1 MSGRPHLSRIR
12 GLAFDV
18 DGVLT
23 DGSVYVGSDGNE
35 HKRFCVYDGIGFV
48 WCRLMELEL
57 ALVSGRE
64 SGATARRAEELR
76 VEAVY
81 QGVLDKRA
89 CVLDWA
95 AARSLAPEQVLYMG
109 DDHIDLPVFEVVG
122 VAVAPAN
129 ALPEVRAVADHVT
142 VSSGG
147 NGAVREAVEWLL
159 ASTGKLETAAKR
171 YRERLNGA

>member
-1 MSGRPHLSRIR
+1 MSSGADLAGIR

-23 DGSVYVGSDGNE
+23 DGSVYVGADGSE
-35 HKRFCVYDGIGFV
+35 HKRFSVYDGIAFV
-48 WCRLMELEL
+48 WCRLMDLEL
-57 ALVSGRE
+57 ALVSGRK
-64 SGATARRAEELR
+64 SGATAHRAEELR

-81 QGVLDKRA
+81 QGVLDKRT

-95 AARSLAPEQVLYMG
+95 SERSLAPREVLYMG

-122 VAVAPAN
+122 VSVAPAN
-129 ALPEVRAVADHVT
+129 ASPEVRSVADYVT
-142 VSSGG
+142 AHSGG
-147 NGAVREAVEWLL
+147 EGAVREAVEWLL
-159 ASTGKLETAAKR
+159 TSTGQIEKAALR